1 MSVLTSTTPSTRND
15 GGAIVQGVPLLPEA
29 VVEEAD
35 LEGEYEGLWSRVN
48 QEVDGINRTD
58 ED

>member
-1 MSVLTSTTPSTRND
+1 LTSTTPSTRND